1 MSAAEFIDFAR
12 VNGVVID
19 KLVDDD
25 KLHRVP
31 TTEHPRSRSGAYRWD
46 GTSGFV
52 WNWEAEGICQVFRDP
67 HAKPRSLADQQ
78 RAARRRE
85 NFQQER
91 EHNAERAAAKAQA
104 MLASATVDTHGYLEL
119 KGLGDIKGLVLPDGE
134 LMIPMIGLHSR
145 RIVGAQTI
153 KWLADVRKWEKKYL
167 FGMNAKGAV
176 ARLGPAR
183 PPELF
188 LCEGWATGLSIEMA
202 LHRMRL
208 NAGVLV
214 TFSAANL
221 QWCAQHTV
229 GRRIVIADHDA
240 PQRDP
245 EKAKHNPG
253 CTGQLAAASTGL
265 PWVCPN
271 EEGWDANDVHKSRSL
286 THLCAM
292 LMTARA
298 AEPAPFVVP
307 PL

>member
-1 MSAAEFIDFAR
+1 MSAAEFVNFAR

-19 KLVDDD
+19 KLDDDD

-31 TTEHPRSRSGAYRWD
+31 TLEHPRSRNAAYRWD

-52 WNWEAEGICQVFRDP
+52 WNWEAEGQCQVFRDP

-85 NFQQER
+85 NFQHER

-176 ARLGPAR
+176 HWLGPRNAK
-183 PPELF
+183 EIVLA
-188 LCEGWATGLSIEMA
+188 EGYATSLSISKAVHRAQLNMA
-202 LHRMRL
+202 
-208 NAGVLV
+208 VV
-214 TFSAANL
+214 CCFSASNVE
-221 QWCAQHTV
+221 WV
-229 GRRIVIADHDA
+229 GTWVGPRTGTNVGVFADNDA
-240 PQRDP
+240 SGAG
-245 EKAKHNPG
+245 EKAAK
-253 CTGQLAAASTGL
+253 STGL
-265 PWVCPN
+265 PYVMSDRVG
-271 EEGWDANDVHKSRSL
+271 EDGNDVHVKRGL
-286 THLCAM
+286 TEVVERLFALRL
-292 LMTARA
+292 LMQG
-298 AEPAPFVVP
+298 VSN
-307 PL
+307 